1 MRAIT
6 ILLTATLLTAA
17 GHAALAQDA
26 GVGTAPNFIPLQ
38 DHLTMTDGE
47 QIYKYHCWNCH
58 GEGPGK
64 PGTTALKALHE
75 GQLPAVLEERTDLDP
90 DYIRYLV
97 RNGVSIMPH
106 FRKTHISDEQLDALV
121 DYLTRNNEK

>member
-1 MRAIT
+1 MNMFKVLAAVA
-6 ILLTATLLTAA
+6 LLGSASSAS
-17 GHAALAQDA
+17 LAQES

-64 PGTTALKALHE
+64 PGTTALAALH
-75 GQLPAVLEERTDLDP
+75 GDSLPAVLEERTDLDP
-90 DYIRYLV
+90 EYIRYLV

-106 FRKTHISDEQLDALV
+106 FRQTHISDTQLEALV
-121 DYLTRNNEK
+121 DYLTRNNLQ